1 MQSFVQ
7 NQITKIK
14 QTVKN
19 EKVLCALSGGVDSA
33 VTAAIIAKAIG
44 KNLTCLF
51 VDHGLLRKNE
61 SENVV
66 NVFKKHFNVR
76 FIRVDATKQFLSKL
90 KGVSDPEQKR
100 KIIGHE
106 FIKTFD
112 YYAKNI
118 KGLK

>member
-1 MQSFVQ
+1 MSNFIKDEI
-7 NQITKIK
+7 NKIK
-14 QTVKN
+14 RIVKN

-51 VDHGLLRKNE
+51 VDHGLLRKDE
-61 SENVV
+61 GQSVV
-66 NVFKKHFNVR
+66 DVFKKHFNVH
-76 FIRVDATKQFLSKL
+76 FIRVNVAKQFLTKL
-90 KGVSDPEQKR
+90 KDVNDPEQKR

-118 KGLK
+118 KNLK